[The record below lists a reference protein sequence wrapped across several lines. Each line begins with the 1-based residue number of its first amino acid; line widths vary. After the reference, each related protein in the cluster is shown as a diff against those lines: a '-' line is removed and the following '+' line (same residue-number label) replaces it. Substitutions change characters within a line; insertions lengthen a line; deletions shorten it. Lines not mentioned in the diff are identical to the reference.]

1 MIRANKKCILPKV
14 CPLIILFLFISF
26 KGSAQLSSDYY
37 QSDSSFLKT
46 HSPLKAT
53 FMSALLPGL
62 GQIYNQKYWKTPI
75 IYAGFTGLLY
85 YANYNNFVYNKYKDA
100 YDIKIR
106 INEGE
111 DLEDPYP
118 GAGENN
124 MLRQKETWR
133 RYRDLMY
140 ISIGLLYVAQIIDAN
155 VDANLFDFDMS
166 EDLSFHVE
174 PVLIPSP
181 LYNNNWSSNAS
192 FGVRCAIQ
200 F

>member
-1 MIRANKKCILPKV
+1 MIWANK
-14 CPLIILFLFISF
+14 ISF
-26 KGSAQLSSDYY
+26 THKFWPLFFIFFAIIVKGNAQFGPEYY

-53 FMSALLPGL
+53 FMSAVLPGL
-62 GQIYNQKYWKTPI
+62 GQVYNEKYWKVPI

-85 YANYNNFVYNKYKDA
+85 YANYNNYVYNKYKDA

-106 INEGE
+106 IKNGE
-111 DLEDPYP
+111 DLEDPYK
-118 GAGENN
+118 GANEKN
-124 MLRQKETWR
+124 LERQKDLWR

-140 ISIGLLYVAQIIDAN
+140 ISIGLVYVAQIIDAN
-155 VDANLFDFDMS
+155 VDANLFEFDVS
-166 EDLSFHVE
+166 EDLTFNVE
-174 PVLIPSP
+174 PVIMPIQS
-181 LYNNNWSSNAS
+181 YNNSITSTS

>member
-1 MIRANKKCILPKV
+1 VIRANKNCLLPKV
-14 CPLIILFLFISF
+14 WPLIIIILLFSF
-26 KGSAQLSSDYY
+26 KGNAQLSADYY

-75 IYAGFTGLLY
+75 IYAGFTGILY
-85 YANYNNFVYNKYKDA
+85 YANYNNYVYNKYKDE

-106 INEGE
+106 IKNGE

-118 GAGENN
+118 GANENN
-124 MLRQKETWR
+124 LLSQKETWR

-140 ISIGLLYVAQIIDAN
+140 ISLGILYVAQIIDAN
-155 VDANLFDFDMS
+155 VDANLFDFDMN

-174 PVLIPSP
+174 PVLIQLPA
-181 LYNNNWSSNAS
+181 NNSNWSSNTS